1 MFWRFLH
8 KEKRPLRSA
17 ARVRVLFV
25 CMGNICRSP
34 VAEGV
39 FRRLVEEAGLSA
51 RIDVDSAGTHAYRVG
66 VPPDPRS
73 QASALR
79 RGVDLRNLR
88 ARRVTEV
95 DFLEFDYLLAMD
107 RENVADLLERCQ
119 DPALRSRVRL
129 LMDFA
134 PRLPEREV
142 PDPYYGGPGGFDRV
156 MELIEQAAQGLLLHL
171 RERHRL

>member
-1 MFWRFLH
+1 MVWQFL
-8 KEKRPLRSA
+8 KRDKKKFRTT
-17 ARVRVLFV
+17 ARIRVLFV

-39 FRRLVEEAGLSA
+39 FRRLLEGVGLSEQ
-51 RIDVDSAGTHAYRVG
+51 IDVDSAGTHAYRVG
-66 VPPDPRS
+66 VPPDARS
-73 QASALR
+73 QATALR
-79 RGVDLRNLR
+79 RGVDLRDLR
-88 ARRVTEV
+88 ARRVTEA

-119 DPALRSRVRL
+119 DPALRGRVRL

-156 MELIEQAAQGLLLHL
+156 MDLIEEAAQGLLLHL
-171 RERHRL
+171 REQHRL